1 MSYTTGP
8 EGRPDEREADE
19 QASAHGAEHSE
30 HPEHAAPPAGSGL
43 GEGAGGPGEQ
53 MPERDAAD
61 ARMGEPV
68 LVEPALPEDYRY
80 EAASDPAVAEAISR
94 STADPAEQAGMYT
107 PPASSPSASAPEASA
122 PEAYAEPG
130 YVAPVAPAQQ
140 QQYTAA
146 PAAPVAPVYVQ
157 APQPP
162 VERGNRGGGSLIA
175 IIGVIGFAVIYAAI
189 LAVLI
194 AAVNAPSTFWPAY
207 LDHLAS
213 WRFIFPVAM
222 FLIALILLVVIAN
235 RSGWW
240 AYVLGGFLVGVLV
253 WASAAL
259 GYWVAPPSGSGVSTW
274 DDVLGV
280 ATNPAVLLAGVAAR
294 EVTVWVGAWIAHRAR
309 RVRARNA
316 AAREEFERQMEAGPG
331 GFGF

>member
-1 MSYTTGP
+1 MSDTTGP

-19 QASAHGAEHSE
+19 QASAHGAEHA
-30 HPEHAAPPAGSGL
+30 EHAAPPAGSGL
-43 GEGAGGPGEQ
+43 DEGARGPGEQ

-61 ARMGEPV
+61 ARVGEPV
-68 LVEPALPEDYRY
+68 IEPALREDYRY

-94 STADPAEQAGMYT
+94 STADPAAQAGMYT
-107 PPASSPSASAPEASA
+107 PPASSASASAPES
-122 PEAYAEPG
+122 YAEPAG
-130 YVAPVAPAQQ
+130 YAAPVAPEPQ
-140 QQYTAA
+140 QQYAA
-146 PAAPVAPVYVQ
+146 PPTHAAPVYVQ

-259 GYWVAPPSGSGVSTW
+259 GYWVAPPSGSSVSTW